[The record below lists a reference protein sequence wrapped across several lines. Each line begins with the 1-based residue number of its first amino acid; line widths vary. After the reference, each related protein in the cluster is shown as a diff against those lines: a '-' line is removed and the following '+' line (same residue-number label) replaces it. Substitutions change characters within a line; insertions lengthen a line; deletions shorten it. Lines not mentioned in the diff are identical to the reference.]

1 MPKFFCSAKLFEK
14 YPKAKHHRYSSDSY
28 RVNGFLSEDGE
39 AVAVNRFIVE
49 KQPGYTE
56 LVSLISQFPH
66 LKDPDDKVRAHLRNL
81 RYNASEDIA
90 PQWGVTDILRVHRY
104 DELPSCLVMTVKDE
118 EISLMNNETR
128 QASALI
134 KKAEKIRS
142 PLLEK
147 LSELA
152 KDKGFS

>member
-1 MPKFFCSAKLFEK
+1 M
-14 YPKAKHHRYSSDSY
+14 
-28 RVNGFLSEDGE
+28 
-39 AVAVNRFIVE
+39 
-49 KQPGYTE
+49 
-56 LVSLISQFPH
+56 
-66 LKDPDDKVRAHLRNL
+66 
-81 RYNASEDIA
+81 
-90 PQWGVTDILRVHRY
+90 RVHRY